1 MSNYDGNDD
10 GEDNDGGD
18 KDNDGSTFCA
28 DEVNKLAA

>member
-1 MSNYDGNDD
+1 MSNYNDNDD
-10 GEDNDGGD
+10 EDNDGGD

>member
-1 MSNYDGNDD
+1 MSNYDDNDD
-10 GEDNDGGD
+10 DEDNDGDD